1 MSNRHST
8 LFRGLWLLLRFS
20 LCSWVGAA
28 VLFVVS
34 VVREVTTPFE
44 MAVKNQLVALRFPVF
59 YAFGFTLLGMAFAI
73 SLVLSLL
80 QDRRLKALGAIAV
93 LSGLSLLV
101 MLFDYRRVYL
111 PLEEMVLS
119 PKHVIPPDFFS
130 LHQWSKWVNL
140 VTATLSLIA
149 AVISVWDTPERTP
162 SESASEIC
170 QSNIVGRDGCS

>member
-1 MSNRHST
+1 
-8 LFRGLWLLLRFS
+8 
-20 LCSWVGAA
+20 

-44 MAVKNQLVALRFPVF
+44 MVVKNQLVTLRFPVF
-59 YAFGFTLLGMAFAI
+59 YAFGFVLLGLAFAM
-73 SLVLSLL
+73 SLALSLL

-101 MLFDYRRVYL
+101 MLFDYLRVYV
-111 PLEEMVLS
+111 PLEAMVLS
-119 PKHVIPPDFFS
+119 PQHVIPPEFFS

-149 AVISVWDTPERTP
+149 AMISVWDVPEHTA
-162 SESASEIC
+162 SESTSEIR
-170 QSNIVGRDGCS
+170 SNLTSHAEATQTHS